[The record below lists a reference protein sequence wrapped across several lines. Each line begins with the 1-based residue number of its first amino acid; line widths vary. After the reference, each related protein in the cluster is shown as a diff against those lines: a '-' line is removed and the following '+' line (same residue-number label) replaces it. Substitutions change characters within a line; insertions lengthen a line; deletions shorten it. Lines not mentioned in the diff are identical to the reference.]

1 MSIQGTITSSFSFQ
15 KGSGLQVAQGNPIE
29 SRRNLPVQNLA
40 NGASVPRI
48 PKLITPTTGTSETFS
63 ARSSLYENDNEVYTF
78 FFPAIANTVDT
89 HLMIANF
96 SYAID
101 SIKAK
106 FVTAS
111 TGGTVDVK
119 ICDDGEAISA
129 GTSVLASTMSIAGAN
144 NTNVVGSLT
153 TVQADRKLSR
163 GQSLAIDF
171 DGTLT
176 SIAGLTVTVVLRRM
190 VAPARNGNYFE

>member
-1 MSIQGTITSSFSFQ
+1 MSIQGTVTSSFSFQ
-15 KGSGLQVAQGNPIE
+15 KGGGLQVAQGNPIE

-40 NGASVPRI
+40 NGAFAPRVPE
-48 PKLITPTTGTSETFS
+48 LITPTTGTIETFS

-78 FFPAIANTVDT
+78 FFPAIADTVDT

-111 TGGTVDVK
+111 SSGTVDVK
-119 ICDDGEAISA
+119 ICDNGEAISA
-129 GTSVLASTMSIAGAN
+129 GTSVLASTMSIAGTAD
-144 NTNVVGSLT
+144 TNVVGSLT
-153 TVQADRKLSR
+153 TVQADRKLAR

-171 DGTLT
+171 GGTLT